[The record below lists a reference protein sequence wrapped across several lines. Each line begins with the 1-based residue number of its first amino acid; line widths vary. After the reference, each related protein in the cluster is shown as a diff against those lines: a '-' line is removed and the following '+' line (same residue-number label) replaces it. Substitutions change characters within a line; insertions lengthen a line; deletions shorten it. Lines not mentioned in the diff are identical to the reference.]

1 MELFKM
7 LLAGEGA
14 GVGSC
19 RTEEEKELQYC
30 NFYNEFFKALA
41 NFTRLGTS
49 RISVRS
55 KIFHW

>member
-1 MELFKM
+1 M
-7 LLAGEGA
+7 LLAGEGT